1 MLEKERDRYPMKQY
15 RKGLVLAACILSTI
29 LLACLQRYLVNGL
42 STQQLAKRWSDK
54 EPFAQV
60 ACYFGRDVVFMPE
73 QIAGIERSLITSLE
87 EAAIP
92 AETENGGR
100 NWVDAYSAEGELSVT
115 SNRATVQ
122 VRAFGVGGDFFQFH
136 PLTLL
141 SGTYFGSDDENGDG
155 VILDEL
161 VAWQLF
167 GSSNVAGMEVEINGA
182 IYPIRGVVRS
192 DSGMFSEAVE
202 EEAATVYVSYSILE
216 AAYGGSYPVDSYE
229 ILIANPVDEF
239 GITALTNALS
249 MDEKNYE
256 MIEVSARFDFLHRLD
271 VIKHFGVR
279 SMNTKNIVYPYWEN
293 RAKGYEDVSALLL
306 VLELLFMCYPII
318 WALNQLRILY
328 KNRKTWKQKLM
339 EKIKNF
345 WQKAYPLLKRTVKTY
360 KLVNK
365 KK

>member
-1 MLEKERDRYPMKQY
+1 MKQY
-15 RKGLVLAACILSTI
+15 RKGLVLAACVLSAI
-29 LLACLQRYLVNGL
+29 LLGSLQRYLVNGIP
-42 STQQLAKRWSDK
+42 SQQLAKRWSDD
-54 EPFAQV
+54 EAFAQV
-60 ACYFGRDVVFMPE
+60 ACYFEKDAALMPE
-73 QIAGIERSLITSLE
+73 QIAGIERSLITALE
-87 EAAIP
+87 EAALP
-92 AETENGGR
+92 DETENGGR

-115 SNRATVQ
+115 TKRATVQ

-141 SGTYFGSDDENGDG
+141 SGTYFDSTDENGDG

-202 EEAATVYVSYSILE
+202 EEAATVYVSYDILAE
-216 AAYGGSYPVDSYE
+216 AYGGSYPIDSYE
-229 ILIANPVDEF
+229 LLIANPVDEF
-239 GITALTNALS
+239 GMTALTNALS

-306 VLELLFMCYPII
+306 ILELLFMCYPIA
-318 WALNQLRILY
+318 WALNQLRKLY
-328 KNRKTWKQKLM
+328 KNRKELKQKLM
-339 EKIKNF
+339 EKLKNV

-360 KLVNK
+360 KLVNRK
-365 KK
+365 K